1 MDLEKGKQ
9 IFWEFSGNRF
19 HIDREEYKKCEVPK
33 NTEQQWLNEI
43 KIDLLSKIKVSK
55 GSAKLYG
62 FRYIPFL
69 DTESAIDFL
78 IAVLKQKD
86 LDTFSTIILSEKLKQ
101 HLSCDLSE
109 VTAKK
114 IKSTLAFGKEKML
127 TQKIEIDDR
136 YKSLSYMAD
145 YDFSDENILKRIRRI

>member
-55 GSAKLYG
+55 GSDQVVWISLYSVLGYRISHRFFDCGSKAKRLGYFLYDHPIG
-62 FRYIPFL
+62 KIKTTFVLRSFRS
-69 DTESAIDFL
+69 D
-78 IAVLKQKD
+78 
-86 LDTFSTIILSEKLKQ
+86 SEKN
-101 HLSCDLSE
+101 
-109 VTAKK
+109 
-114 IKSTLAFGKEKML
+114 KEH
-127 TQKIEIDDR
+127 ISVR
-136 YKSLSYMAD
+136 
-145 YDFSDENILKRIRRI
+145 

>member
-1 MDLEKGKQ
+1 M
-9 IFWEFSGNRF
+9 
-19 HIDREEYKKCEVPK
+19 
-33 NTEQQWLNEI
+33 
-43 KIDLLSKIKVSK
+43 
-55 GSAKLYG
+55 YG